1 MRGSAHGS
9 PEELIAGRG
18 VGDVVVT
25 DVTTVVVGAQLRNWV
40 FVKVSTNEPD
50 LVGWG
55 EATLEWKTRAV
66 QGAVADLAPLV
77 VGQDPTRIE
86 HLWQSLYRH
95 QFFKGGMVTM
105 SALSGI
111 DQALW
116 DIKGKL
122 LGVPVWQLLGGAVRD
137 RVRMYD
143 HLGAGSMDIVYGE
156 ATTDG
161 FAEAARLSVDD
172 GFTALKALIVP
183 VCGPLPSGRQLR
195 EAADVM
201 GAMRDAVGDDVE
213 IMVDVHGR
221 TTPAGALAFGRVLA
235 EFRPWFFEEPCQPE
249 DIGAM
254 AEVAR
259 SLPFPVASG
268 ERLVVR
274 AHFRD
279 LLDARAAAVL
289 QPDVC
294 HVGGITA
301 MTKIASL
308 AETYQ
313 VPLAPHNPLGPVA
326 TWANLHV
333 DFATPNFLVQEIMR
347 GDVPWR
353 ADVVSAV
360 PEIVG
365 GEVALPTRPGLGAEV
380 DESAARLHPYR
391 PEPQLATTLADGS
404 VADW

>member
-9 PEELIAGRG
+9 PEELTARRG
-18 VGDVVVT
+18 LGDVIVT
-25 DVTTVVVGAQLRNWV
+25 DVTTVVVGADLRNWV
-40 FVKVSTNEPD
+40 FVKVTTSEPD

-86 HLWQSLYRH
+86 HLWQSQYRH
-95 QFFKGGMVTM
+95 QFFKGGMVGM

-122 LGVPVWQLLGGAVRD
+122 LGVPVWQLLGGAVRET
-137 RVRMYD
+137 VRMYD
-143 HLGAGSMDIVYGE
+143 HLGAGSMDVVYGE
-156 ATTDG
+156 ATVER
-161 FAEAARLSVDD
+161 FADAARASVDD

-183 VCGPLPSGRQLR
+183 VCPPLPSGTQLR
-195 EAADVM
+195 ESAQIM
-201 GAMRDAVGDDVE
+201 GAMREAVGDDVE

-221 TTPAGALAFGRVLA
+221 TTPAGALAFGHALA
-235 EFRPWFFEEPCQPE
+235 EYRPWFFEEPCQPE
-249 DIGAM
+249 DIRAM

-259 SLPFPVASG
+259 KLPFPVASG

-279 LLDARAAAVL
+279 LLEARAAAVL

-294 HVGGITA
+294 HVGGISA

-353 ADVVSAV
+353 AEVVSAV
-360 PEIVG
+360 PEIVD
-365 GEVALPTRPGLGAEV
+365 GEVGLPSAPGLGVEV

-391 PEPQLATTLADGS
+391 PEPQIATTLPDGS

>member
-1 MRGSAHGS
+1 VHGS
-9 PEELIAGRG
+9 PE
-18 VGDVVVT
+18 VSVT
-25 DVTTVVVGAQLRNWV
+25 DVRTVVVGADMRNWV
-40 FVKVSTNEPD
+40 FVKVSTSEPG

-66 QGAVADLAPLV
+66 VGAVDDLAPLV
-77 VGQDPTRIE
+77 VGQDPTRIG
-86 HLWQSLYRH
+86 HLWQSMYRH
-95 QFFKGGMVTM
+95 QFFKGGAVTM

-111 DQALW
+111 DLALW
-116 DIKGKL
+116 DLKGKL
-122 LGVPVWQLLGGAVRD
+122 LGVPVWQLLGGNVRD

-143 HLGAGSMDIVYGE
+143 HLGAGAMDVVYGD
-156 ATTDG
+156 ATGDG
-161 FAEAARLSVDD
+161 FADAARRSVAD
-172 GFTALKALIVP
+172 GFTALKALVVP
-183 VCGPLPSGRQLR
+183 VSGPLPSGPELR
-195 EAADVM
+195 RAHEVM
-201 GAMRDAVGDDVE
+201 GALRDAVGDDVD
-213 IMVDVHGR
+213 IMVDLHGR
-221 TTPAGALAFGRVLA
+221 TTPAAALAFGRRLA

-259 SLPFPVASG
+259 GLPFPVATG
-268 ERLVVR
+268 ERLVSR
-274 AHFRD
+274 TSFRD
-279 LLDARAAAVL
+279 LLEARAAAII

-294 HVGGITA
+294 HVGGITE
-301 MTKIASL
+301 MVKIASL

-313 VPLAPHNPLGPVA
+313 VPIAPHNPLGPVA

-360 PEIVG
+360 PEIVA
-365 GEVALPTRPGLGAEV
+365 GEVALPTAPGLGVEV
-380 DESAARLHPYR
+380 DESAARRHPYR
-391 PEPQLATTLADGS
+391 AEPQIAAALADGS

>member
-9 PEELIAGRG
+9 PEELTARRG
-18 VGDVVVT
+18 LGDVIVT
-25 DVTTVVVGAQLRNWV
+25 DVTTVVVGADLRNWV
-40 FVKVSTNEPD
+40 FVKVTTSEPD

-86 HLWQSLYRH
+86 HLWQSQYRH
-95 QFFKGGMVTM
+95 QFFKGGMVGM

-122 LGVPVWQLLGGAVRD
+122 LGVPVWQLLGGAVRET
-137 RVRMYD
+137 VRMYD
-143 HLGAGSMDIVYGE
+143 HLGAGSMDVVYGE
-156 ATTDG
+156 ATVEG
-161 FAEAARLSVDD
+161 FADAARASVDD

-183 VCGPLPSGRQLR
+183 VCPPLPSGTQLR
-195 EAADVM
+195 ESAQIM
-201 GAMRDAVGDDVE
+201 RAMREAVGDDVE

-221 TTPAGALAFGRVLA
+221 TTPAGALAFGHALA
-235 EFRPWFFEEPCQPE
+235 EYRPWFFEEPCQPE
-249 DIGAM
+249 DIRAM

-259 SLPFPVASG
+259 KLPFPVASG

-279 LLDARAAAVL
+279 LLEARAAAVL

-294 HVGGITA
+294 HVGGISA

-353 ADVVSAV
+353 AEVVSAV
-360 PEIVG
+360 PEIVD
-365 GEVALPTRPGLGAEV
+365 GEVALPSAPGLGVEV

-391 PEPQLATTLADGS
+391 PEPQIVTTLPDGS